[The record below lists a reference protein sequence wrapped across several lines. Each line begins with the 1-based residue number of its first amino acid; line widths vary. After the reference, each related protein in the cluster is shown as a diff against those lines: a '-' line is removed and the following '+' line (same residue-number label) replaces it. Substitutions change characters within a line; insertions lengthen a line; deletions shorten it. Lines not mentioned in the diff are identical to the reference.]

1 VEKLVTVATIFPSY
15 HQILQNLF
23 RKVHLKSR
31 FVPEALNFDIFQQR
45 SKLYNSKT
53 HHLHSIAHIAT
64 TMPSE
69 EPPTDRAALVN
80 RQLPE
85 MALSDGSPSSNT
97 YPSNPPSSAEER
109 FRVRGTA
116 VRT

>member
-1 VEKLVTVATIFPSY
+1 MPQAV
-15 HQILQNLF
+15 
-23 RKVHLKSR
+23 
-31 FVPEALNFDIFQQR
+31 NFDTKLQAQSTQR
-45 SKLYNSKT
+45 HVHNSSKSHGL
-53 HHLHSIAHIAT
+53 LPIAIKST
-64 TMPSE
+64 TMPSD

-85 MALSDGSPSSNT
+85 MTLSDASPSSNT